1 MRKILLLLI
10 SGLLIACMAGSAMAH
25 SGGGVPPTGG
35 GGSGSGTT
43 VITDEDLIQTEN
55 SEDAIVV
62 PKNSQTSIAL
72 DFSDI
77 MIPKWEGAEVKIS
90 LSGSGFEVI
99 LPKGGSSNSIFY
111 YLNDNVLSCGES
123 VSKKIYSSS
132 QKTYNLEVVD
142 KGTAGTATLTV
153 TLEKDGNR
161 CTCS

>member
-10 SGLLIACMAGSAMAH
+10 SGILIAGIAGSAMAY
-25 SGGGVPPTGG
+25 GG
-35 GGSGSGTT
+35 GGPGSGTT
-43 VITDEDLIQTEN
+43 VVIPEEDLIQTEN

-99 LPKGGSSNSIFY
+99 LPKGGSKNSIFY

-161 CTCS
+161 CSCS